1 MFYMV
6 KKLTYGF
13 LLIFVVIAFITCD
26 EGCNNLP
33 ADKIPVFRQGDTL
46 IYAIDNGQKDTFQ
59 VTTLSYGSTIE
70 GDTRT
75 CNQTLGYDISKINRL
90 IIDTLGFDKIH
101 FYEGAQYYLKLYL
114 TRTNTGQRGIL
125 YKYYHCDSLY
135 KNISLGGRGYTSVY
149 YYSLKTNNGPY
160 KNFYFSYQY
169 GVLSIEINGHLVF
182 LSEIKPAR

>member
-1 MFYMV
+1 MV
-6 KKLTYGF
+6 KKVTYCF
-13 LLIFVVIAFITCD
+13 LLIFFVIAFIRCD
-26 EGCNNLP
+26 EGCNNIP

-46 IYAIDNGQKDTFQ
+46 IYTIDNSKKDTFQ
-59 VTTLSYGSTIE
+59 VTKFSYGSIIT
-70 GDTRT
+70 GDART
-75 CNQTLGYDISKINRL
+75 CRQTLDYVINKINRS
-90 IIDTLGFDKIH
+90 IIDTSGFDKID
-101 FYEGAQYYLKLYL
+101 FIEATTTYYLDLYL
-114 TRTNTGQRGIL
+114 TRPNDGKQAIL
-125 YKYYHCDSLY
+125 YAYYHCDSLY